1 MVCLDVQD
9 FVIIFLH
16 SIYNFHNELAFLV
29 IVLVRIDDGS
39 VPQTSAVGH
48 AASMETAI
56 IKHLMRKDMSSV
68 ETVNTALF
76 RY

>member
-1 MVCLDVQD
+1 MFKICNY
-9 FVIIFLH
+9 FLH

-48 AASMETAI
+48 AASMETGI

>member
-1 MVCLDVQD
+1 MFKIL
-9 FVIIFLH
+9 IFFFY
-16 SIYNFHNELAFLV
+16 SIYHFNEEFAFLV

-56 IKHLMRKDMSSV
+56 IKRLMRKDMSSV